1 MLPGVWTSAKTPP
14 PSSTYVFAS
23 TCASLSHVLFVWVPV
38 TTYWKN
44 ESPFKSL
51 VCQRTRAQL
60 TATLAQGRRHY
71 NEQVCGRETGEK
83 QPCALGREEELE
95 T

>member
-1 MLPGVWTSAKTPP
+1 MWTSAKTPP

-23 TCASLSHVLFVWVPV
+23 TRVSLSRVLFVWVLV
-38 TTYWKN
+38 TAYWKN
-44 ESPFKSL
+44 ESPFQSL
-51 VCQRTRAQL
+51 VCQRTWAQL
-60 TATLAQGRRHY
+60 AATLAQGRRHY
-71 NEQVCGRETGEK
+71 SEQVCGRETREK